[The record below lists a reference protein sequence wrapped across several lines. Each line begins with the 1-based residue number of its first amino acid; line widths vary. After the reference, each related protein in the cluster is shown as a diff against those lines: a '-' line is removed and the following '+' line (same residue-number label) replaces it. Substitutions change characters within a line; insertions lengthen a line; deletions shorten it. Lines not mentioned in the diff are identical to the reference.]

1 MFTKT
6 LHIALHYLST
16 TYRSRTVL
24 IFAILMPLIFT
35 FVLGSV
41 IGGPAP
47 NGESPRWQ
55 IAVVNADAGA
65 LGETLIA
72 RLAAHPALDV
82 QEQSETQALAAVKA
96 EEMTAAVLI
105 PADYSAALLAGA
117 APVVDY
123 IAGSEVRSAQS
134 VQMAVQAAL
143 SEMDG
148 LTQAAAIATAT
159 AAQLGLFDQPG
170 QDRQAYFQEALALAQ
185 TQWAATP
192 PLTVHSAA
200 VTRMQAADDVPGGF
214 AQSSPGML
222 VTFALVGILNGAIVL
237 ILERQQGTLRRLLVL
252 PLRKSAILGGK
263 LAAIFIAGLL
273 QAGVLIL
280 FGHFVFGVNWGA
292 SLRLQAPLALLVL
305 LIGFVFA
312 VTSLGMLIAGLAR
325 TYAQANALANILMY
339 SVAALGG
346 AWWPI
351 EITPAWM
358 QRLAQ
363 ITPTYWAMQGFH
375 DIITR
380 GLGLQAILGETAVLC
395 GFGLLLLSI
404 GVWRFRYE

>member
-24 IFAILMPLIFT
+24 IFAIAMPLIFT

-41 IGGPAP
+41 IGGPA

-117 APVVDY
+117 APMVDY

-159 AAQLGLFDQPG
+159 AEQLDLFDQPG

-200 VTRMQAADDVPGGF
+200 VTRMQAADDVPDGF

-237 ILERQQGTLRRLLVL
+237 DPGAGAGHATAAAGAAPAQERHPRRQAGGDLHRRSVASGRAH
-252 PLRKSAILGGK
+252 PLRSLRVWRE
-263 LAAIFIAGLL
+263 L
-273 QAGVLIL
+273 
-280 FGHFVFGVNWGA
+280 GA

-380 GLGLQAILGETAVLC
+380 GLGLQAILGRDRGALRLRPSPPQHRRLAIPV
-395 GFGLLLLSI
+395 
-404 GVWRFRYE
+404 

>member
-6 LHIALHYLST
+6 LHIAWHYLKT
-16 TYRSRTVL
+16 TYGNRTVL
-24 IFAILMPLIFT
+24 IFALLMPLLFT

-41 IGGPAP
+41 IGGPGR

-55 IAVVNADAGA
+55 IALVNADKGA
-65 LGETLIA
+65 LGEALAA
-72 RLAAHPALDV
+72 RLAAHPALAV
-82 QEQSETQALAAVKA
+82 QTQTENEALAAVRA
-96 EEMTAAVLI
+96 EEVTAAVLI
-105 PADYSAALLAGA
+105 PADFSAALLAGGESG
-117 APVVDY
+117 VEYV
-123 IAGSEVRSAQS
+123 AGSEVRSGQS
-134 VQMAVQAAL
+134 VQAAVQAAL
-143 SEMDG
+143 TEVDG
-148 LTQAAAIATAT
+148 LIQAAEIATAA
-159 AAQLGLFDQPG
+159 AAQLGLFEAPG
-170 QDRQAYFQEALALAQ
+170 QDQARYFQEALQRGLAREGTAPVQ
-185 TQWAATP
+185 VQA
-192 PLTVHSAA
+192 AA
-200 VTRMQAADDVPGGF
+200 VTRMQAADPIPDGF

-263 LAAIFIAGLL
+263 LLAIFAAGLL

-280 FGHFVFGVNWGA
+280 FGAFVFGVNWG
-292 SLRLQAPLALLVL
+292 QAPLALLLL
-305 LIGFVFA
+305 LIAFVFA

-363 ITPTYWAMQGFH
+363 ITPSYWAMQGFH
-375 DIITR
+375 DLLTR
-380 GLGLQAILGETAVLC
+380 GLGLPAILGEAAALL
-395 GFGLLLLSI
+395 GFGLLFLTL